1 MKTRMSEKFKE
12 RSSLATKGR
21 FFLFFISVIS
31 WCEPLN
37 ATIPDNIAT
46 EKIIEADSLRLV
58 NDIQEDNT
66 VKIYVTDDAQFIN
79 LDNLTTTPIVI
90 VKIDT
95 KKEISKKNKKEKV
108 KSSTKDKRIIKKS
121 VQKSPSIHQFYFT
134 NPQDKEFTHFDVG
147 LGKAVVTTTQQLKL
161 FSVNKLFV
169 LNLILFVTIYLVC
182 FFKENTFFISIIGK
196 NFQRPPPYFSIQ
208 LF

>member
-12 RSSLATKGR
+12 RSSLATRGR

-37 ATIPDNIAT
+37 ATVPDNIST
-46 EKIIEADSLRLV
+46 EKIVEADSLKLF
-58 NDIQEDNT
+58 NDVQEDNV
-66 VKIYVTDDAQFIN
+66 VKIYVTDDAQFTN
-79 LDNLTTTPIVI
+79 LDNSITTPIVI

-95 KKEISKKNKKEKV
+95 KKEISKKKEKERV
-108 KSSTKDKRIIKKS
+108 KSNAESKKSTKKS
-121 VQKSPSIHQFYFT
+121 VQKSPSVPQFYFT
-134 NPQDKEFTHFDVG
+134 NPHDKEFAHFDVG
-147 LGKAVVTTTQQLKL
+147 LDKAVVTTTQQLKL
-161 FSVNKLFV
+161 FSINKFFV
-169 LNLILFVTIYLVC
+169 LNLMLFVSIYLVC
-182 FFKENTFFISIIGK
+182 FFKENTFFISLIGK